1 MSNYI
6 PLSVPHLSGNE
17 WKYVKDCLDTNWVS
31 STGKYVDLF
40 EKKIEKYTKAK
51 YAIACIN
58 GTSALHISLILS
70 GISRNDEVIVPTVSF
85 IAPINA
91 INYCSAKPI
100 FMDIDDNYTLDIK
113 KTIEFLNL
121 KTIFKNGI
129 TINKKTKRKISA
141 IIVVHV
147 YGRSVMLDKLSKVC
161 KKKNISIIEDA
172 AEGLGN
178 FFKNGLNKNKHVGTV
193 GKFGCLS
200 FNGNKLITSGGG
212 GMIMT
217 NNKSLAK
224 KAKYL
229 TTTAKDDAIEFV
241 HNEVG
246 YNYRL
251 TNIQAA
257 LGLAQLEK
265 INQYLKSKKL
275 IYLQYKKLISENKK
289 LNFKEIPN
297 YASSNY
303 WLNLVEFKDISKKS
317 TLLKKI
323 NFLKKNQIEVRPI
336 WQLNHLQKKYKNC
349 EKYKI
354 SNALSLINKTLCLP
368 SSISLTKEDI
378 KRVVSTINE

>member
-161 KKKNISIIEDA
+161 KKKNISIIEDS

-303 WLNLVEFKDISKKS
+303 WLNLVEFKNISKKS

-323 NFLKKNQIEVRPI
+323 NLLKKNQIEVRPI

>member
-1 MSNYI
+1 
-6 PLSVPHLSGNE
+6 
-17 WKYVKDCLDTNWVS
+17 
-31 STGKYVDLF
+31 
-40 EKKIEKYTKAK
+40 
-51 YAIACIN
+51 
-58 GTSALHISLILS
+58 
-70 GISRNDEVIVPTVSF
+70 
-85 IAPINA
+85 
-91 INYCSAKPI
+91 
-100 FMDIDDNYTLDIK
+100 
-113 KTIEFLNL
+113 
-121 KTIFKNGI
+121 
-129 TINKKTKRKISA
+129 
-141 IIVVHV
+141 
-147 YGRSVMLDKLSKVC
+147 
-161 KKKNISIIEDA
+161 
-172 AEGLGN
+172 
-178 FFKNGLNKNKHVGTV
+178 
-193 GKFGCLS
+193 
-200 FNGNKLITSGGG
+200 
-212 GMIMT
+212 MT

-303 WLNLVEFKDISKKS
+303 WLNLVEFKNISKKS

-323 NFLKKNQIEVRPI
+323 NLLKKNQIEVRPI

>member
-31 STGKYVDLF
+31 STGKYVNLF

-161 KKKNISIIEDA
+161 KKKNISIIEDS

-303 WLNLVEFKDISKKS
+303 WLNLVEFKNISKKS

-323 NFLKKNQIEVRPI
+323 NLLKKNQIEVRPI